1 MNIQVKNK
9 VNWVN
14 EFQIGFNELQI
25 FGWEQVKLFFFLV
38 ILIFKWDQCM
48 DLQEIIGV
56 MGLERIIL
64 QDY

>member
-14 EFQIGFNELQI
+14 EFQTGFNELQI
-25 FGWEQVKLFFFLV
+25 FGWEQVKLFPPLV
-38 ILIFKWDQCM
+38 TLILKWDQCM
-48 DLQEIIGV
+48 DLQEITGV
-56 MGLERIIL
+56 MGLERIIP